1 MTTAQKIIKYIA
13 NAFAIFLIVTIIFSI
28 LSAGYGILIAIGVI
42 NKQENKISENLITIS
57 DNIDEISTLK
67 LDIKASD
74 LQIKNGKKFEVKTN
88 NSNIK
93 YSNENG
99 KVSVKEEGMF
109 KWHLGKN
116 YEGTVIIYLPED
128 MEQIEEVKMDIGA
141 GTIFIENLKTKNL
154 YFELGA
160 GNVTID
166 SMTVSKKMRLNGG
179 AGNIEINSGK
189 IANADVDLGVG
200 KTTIKSDF
208 TGNSKIDTGI
218 GELNLD
224 LTLPKEDYKINV
236 NKGIGEIRF
245 NGKSIEDDTSL
256 GNGNNYIKVSGG
268 VGGINIKT
276 E

>member
-57 DNIDEISTLK
+57 DNIDEILTLK

-160 GNVTID
+160 GNVTVD

>member
-160 GNVTID
+160 GTVTVD

-256 GNGNNYIKVSGG
+256 GNGTNYIKVSGG

>member
-166 SMTVSKKMRLNGG
+166 SMTVSKKMILNGG

-256 GNGNNYIKVSGG
+256 GNGTNYIKVSGG

>member
-57 DNIDEISTLK
+57 DNIYEKSTLK

-160 GNVTID
+160 GTVTVD

-256 GNGNNYIKVSGG
+256 GNGTNYIKVSGG

>member
-28 LSAGYGILIAIGVI
+28 LSAGYGILIAVGVI

-160 GNVTID
+160 GNVTVD

>member
-28 LSAGYGILIAIGVI
+28 LSAGYGILIAVGVI

-160 GNVTID
+160 GNVTVD

-256 GNGNNYIKVSGG
+256 GNGTNYIKVSGG